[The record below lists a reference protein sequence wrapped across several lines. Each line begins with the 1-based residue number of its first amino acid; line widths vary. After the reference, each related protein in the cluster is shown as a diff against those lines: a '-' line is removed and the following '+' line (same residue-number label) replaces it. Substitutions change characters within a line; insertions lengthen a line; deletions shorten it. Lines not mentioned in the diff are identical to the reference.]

1 MIHHLLRRLAGMVLV
16 LLAVSFVTFAA
27 LVAAPGDAAG
37 AMVGDSA
44 SAEQVAL
51 LRQSLGLDGSL
62 LARYQS
68 FLGDLLLH
76 GDLGSSL
83 VSGRPV
89 SQLLLERLPYTALLA
104 LTAIGLAVL
113 LGAPLGIAAALRA
126 GTRLDTALMGG
137 AALGLAVPTFWSSL
151 LLMLLFSLHLRWL
164 PVAGAGSLRHLALPA
179 VALALPTAA
188 IVARLLRASLL
199 DTLHADYVRTAHA
212 KGLTASG
219 VFGGHV
225 LRNSLIP
232 VLTVLGLQLGHLL
245 GGAFVVETIFGWPG
259 VGRLTVQ
266 AIFDRDTP
274 VVLGAAIT
282 LAAFYLLINLAVDL
296 AQSVL
301 DPRVGR
307 AAV

>member
-1 MIHHLLRRLAGMVLV
+1 MIHHLLRRLAGMGLV

-27 LVAAPGDAAG
+27 LAAAPGDAAG

-44 SAEQVAL
+44 SAEQMAL
-51 LRQSLGLDGSL
+51 LRQSLGLDGPL
-62 LARYQS
+62 LVRYQS
-68 FLGDLLLH
+68 FIGDLLLR
-76 GDLGSSL
+76 GDLGWSL

-113 LGAPLGIAAALRA
+113 LGAPLGMAAALRA
-126 GTRLDTALMGG
+126 GARLDTALMGG

-151 LLMLLFSLHLRWL
+151 LLMLLFSLRLRWL
-164 PVAGAGSLRHLALPA
+164 PVAGAGSLRHLVLPA
-179 VALALPTAA
+179 IALALPTAA

-199 DTLHADYVRTAHA
+199 DTLHADFVRTAHA
-212 KGLTASG
+212 KGLTAPG
-219 VFGGHV
+219 VFRGHV

-282 LAAFYLLINLAVDL
+282 IAAIYLSINLAVDL
-296 AQSVL
+296 VHGAL

-307 AAV
+307 ATV

>member
-1 MIHHLLRRLAGMVLV
+1 MIDHLLRRLAGLGLV
-16 LLAVSFVTFAA
+16 LLAVTFITFMA
-27 LVAAPGDAAG
+27 LAAAPGDAAG

-44 SAEQVAL
+44 SAEQMAL
-51 LRQSLGLDGSL
+51 LRQSLGLDGPL

-68 FLGDLLLH
+68 FMADLLR
-76 GDLGSSL
+76 GDLGRSL

-104 LTAIGLAVL
+104 VSAIGLAVL
-113 LGAPLGIAAALRA
+113 LGAPLGMAAALRA

-164 PVAGAGSLRHLALPA
+164 PVAGAGSLRHLVLPA
-179 VALALPTAA
+179 VVLALPTAA

-199 DTLHADYVRTAHA
+199 DTLHADFVRTAHA

-282 LAAFYLLINLAVDL
+282 IAAIYLLINLAVDL
-296 AQSVL
+296 AHSVL
-301 DPRVGR
+301 DPRVGQS
-307 AAV
+307 AV